1 MTKKPLIK
9 GIGKL
14 NVDLVFDKLPRLPE
28 PGEELYA
35 ASFEPLL
42 GGGVPSM
49 LYHAASFGA
58 EIELLTYIGKGYFS
72 EFVREKLAEK
82 RIAYRNLMPDGATG
96 SGINVTSVML
106 TPGER
111 SFVTCSDEYTASDSE
126 VYLYLKDAD
135 AVIVEYGKYLDVY
148 KKLRRSGKILIGD
161 FGYSPDMDINEMSE
175 YLEVLDYYLPNE
187 IELD

>member
-72 EFVREKLAEK
+72 KFVREKLAEK

-111 SFVTCSDEYTASDSE
+111 SFVTCSGEWVLALLIYGISFSISTSCIS
-126 VYLYLKDAD
+126 VVVFIRTLLKSIPIQRTSQIRQ
-135 AVIVEYGKYLDVY
+135 VK
-148 KKLRRSGKILIGD
+148 
-161 FGYSPDMDINEMSE
+161 
-175 YLEVLDYYLPNE
+175 
-187 IELD
+187 